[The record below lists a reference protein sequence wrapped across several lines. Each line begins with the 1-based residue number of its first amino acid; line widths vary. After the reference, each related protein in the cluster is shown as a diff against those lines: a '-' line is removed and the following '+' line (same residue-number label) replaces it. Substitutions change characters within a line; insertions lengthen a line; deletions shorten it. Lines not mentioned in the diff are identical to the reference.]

1 MAGFSPQGDRIVAR
15 RRSHYSQEKRGKEI
29 ARQKKS
35 QEKLKRRQDKAQEE
49 GSAEHQDSAEEPG

>member
-1 MAGFSPQGDRIVAR
+1 MAR

-35 QEKLKRRQDKAQEE
+35 QEKLKRRQDKAPEE

>member
-1 MAGFSPQGDRIVAR
+1 MAR

-35 QEKLKRRQDKAQEE
+35 QEKLKRRQEKAQIE